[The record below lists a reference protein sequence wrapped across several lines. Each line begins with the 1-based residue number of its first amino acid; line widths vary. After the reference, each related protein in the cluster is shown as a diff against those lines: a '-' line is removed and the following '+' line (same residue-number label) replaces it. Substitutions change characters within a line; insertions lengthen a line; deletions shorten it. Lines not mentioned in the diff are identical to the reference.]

1 MAVQARRE
9 EAISL
14 LSEAVGHGLHS
25 STGLDM
31 DKDPDLK
38 TLHGDLASPPW
49 SPTRK
54 NALPPLKDQTR
65 FSPKSWL
72 LLANLYR

>member
-54 NALPPLKDQTR
+54 NALLPLKDQTR